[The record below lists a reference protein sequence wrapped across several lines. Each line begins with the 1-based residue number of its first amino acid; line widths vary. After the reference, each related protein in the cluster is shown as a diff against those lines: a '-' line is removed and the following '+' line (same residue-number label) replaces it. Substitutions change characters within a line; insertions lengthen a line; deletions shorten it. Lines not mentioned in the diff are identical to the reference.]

1 MKCTIKEI
9 ADALQLSRNTVSKAL
24 KGSSEVSIST
34 QQRVFQKA
42 QEMNYFNGH
51 EKQNIGLEI
60 PSSSKGSIL
69 FLTKTLA
76 NDSEFWGKVLKGIEK
91 ILSSSNYRLI
101 IATMSDSDLKKLQFP
116 AALND
121 PSIKGIIIVEICYKS
136 VCKALLHYNLPIV
149 TVDMPKDYYS
159 LLGKFDIVTMEN
171 RKNIYRITEKLIQK
185 GLKRFAFVGDL
196 YSGNVGY
203 GFLERYE
210 ALELCLKNH
219 GLQLDKTCSFLHE
232 TDEDYRNFETVL
244 EMMKSLSSLPDVFVC
259 GNDWTAIQIMYA
271 LQFLGYKIP
280 RDVNIIGF
288 DNIPASERIVPAL
301 TTINTPKEYLG
312 RAAARQIIERI
323 EYPDSPCTFSQYATE
338 LIERDSTLD

>member
-1 MKCTIKEI
+1 MRCTIKDI
-9 ADALQLSRNTVSKAL
+9 AEALQLSRNTVAKAL
-24 KGSSEVSIST
+24 KGSSEVSMST

-42 QEMNYFNGH
+42 REMNYFTSH
-51 EKQNIGLEI
+51 EKPTISPEFS
-60 PSSSKGSIL
+60 PSSNGSVL

-76 NDSEFWGKVLKGIEK
+76 NDSEFWGKVLKGLEK

-101 IATMSDSDLKKLQFP
+101 IATMSDSDLKKLQLP
-116 AALND
+116 PALND

-136 VCKALLHYNLPIV
+136 VCKALLRYNLPIV
-149 TVDMPKDYYS
+149 TVDMPKDYCD
-159 LLGKFDIVTMEN
+159 LLGEFDIVTMEN
-171 RKNIYRITEKLIQK
+171 RKNIYRITEKLILK

-196 YSGNVGY
+196 YSENVGR

-210 ALELCLKNH
+210 SLELCLKDH
-219 GLQLDKTCSFLHE
+219 GLQPDKACSFLHE
-232 TDEDYRNFETVL
+232 TEEDYRNFQKVL

-288 DNIPASERIVPAL
+288 DNIPASEHIVPAL

-312 RAAARQIIERI
+312 IAAARQIIERI
-323 EYPDSPCTFSQYATE
+323 EYPNSPCAFSQYATE
-338 LIERDSTLD
+338 LIERNSTLD

>member
-1 MKCTIKEI
+1 MKCTINQI

-24 KGSSEVSIST
+24 KGNPEVSAAT

-42 QEMNYFNGH
+42 QEMNYFGAH
-51 EKQNIGLEI
+51 EQITSIGTEVS
-60 PSSSKGSIL
+60 PASKGSIL

-76 NDSEFWGKVLKGIEK
+76 NDSEFWGKVLKGLEK

-101 IATMSDSDLKKLQFP
+101 VATMSDSDLKKLQFP
-116 AALND
+116 SALND
-121 PSIKGIIIVEICYKS
+121 PAVKGIIIVEICYKS
-136 VCKALLHYNLPIV
+136 VCKALLSYHLPIV

-159 LLGKFDIVTMEN
+159 LIGKFDIITMEN
-171 RKNIYRITEKLIQK
+171 RKNIYKITEKLIEK
-185 GLKRFAFVGDL
+185 GLKRFAFIGDL
-196 YSGNVGY
+196 YSGNVGR

-210 ALELCLKNH
+210 TLKLCLKNH
-219 GLQLDKTCSFLHE
+219 GLQLDKNCSFLHE
-232 TDEDYRNFETVL
+232 TDEDYRNFEKVL
-244 EMMKSLSSLPDVFVC
+244 DMMRSLSSLPDVFIC

-280 RDVNIIGF
+280 RDVSIVGF

-312 RAAARQIIERI
+312 IAAARQIIERI
-323 EYPDSPCTFSQYATE
+323 EYPSSPCVFSQYATE
-338 LIERDSTLD
+338 LIERDSTL